1 MRRDGIGVKGRQ
13 NIYLLYSAASN
24 VATLS
29 GIIVCTQ
36 PRLVVKDETYCG
48 HGNHANGIHAEFCGG
63 RSSRPTKETLKPILL
78 QIRSQPGAAP
88 NKRAPTATKT
98 RSQDLPSRQIP
109 WQWQTSGSA
118 RHQDTN
124 PCCSLCPI
132 VRSALPLFSRHSL
145 LRRSL
150 VTSSLRHAESTRS
163 WRQIAIHHLL
173 PRPCT
178 IITTLLLRGDPTKR
192 RSRLPTSTLKW
203 AVKDSHSRTT

>member
-1 MRRDGIGVKGRQ
+1 MKHTVDMATTRMESMR
-13 NIYLLYSAASN
+13 S
-24 VATLS
+24 
-29 GIIVCTQ
+29 
-36 PRLVVKDETYCG
+36 
-48 HGNHANGIHAEFCGG
+48 CGG
-63 RSSRPTKETLKPILL
+63 RSSRPTKETLEQGKPV
-78 QIRSQPGAAP
+78 QIRSQRPPAAS
-88 NKRAPTATKT
+88 NKRASTTKT
-98 RSQDLPSRQIP
+98 RCAQPRQIP

-118 RHQDTN
+118 RHQDAN

-192 RSRLPTSTLKW
+192 RSRSSTPTLKLGCQG
-203 AVKDSHSRTT
+203 SRSRTT

>member
-1 MRRDGIGVKGRQ
+1 MKHTVDMATTRMESMRSLWRTIKQTHQGDPEAHPPANQITAG
-13 NIYLLYSAASN
+13 AAS
-24 VATLS
+24 
-29 GIIVCTQ
+29 
-36 PRLVVKDETYCG
+36 
-48 HGNHANGIHAEFCGG
+48 
-63 RSSRPTKETLKPILL
+63 
-78 QIRSQPGAAP
+78 